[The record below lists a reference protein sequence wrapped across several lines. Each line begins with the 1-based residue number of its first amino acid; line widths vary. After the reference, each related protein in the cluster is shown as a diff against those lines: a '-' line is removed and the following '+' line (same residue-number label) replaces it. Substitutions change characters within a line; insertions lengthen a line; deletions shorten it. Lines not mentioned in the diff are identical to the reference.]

1 MELRT
6 ALLGTAFFIASTS
19 VAAAQARWEV
29 ATFESGVMAAYAED
43 GDRTFTVR
51 CEDNDLQIVYLVP
64 VETLDPAL
72 KGVNGPV
79 DLIMSIDDETQ
90 YQMTRIVSHR
100 LSTDGTVGFRGDTV
114 RKWAGRRWSISHP
127 CACGCRPREKRGEGS
142 GGFDEVATYQRAD
155 CAAATLE
162 TLATEAYREG
172 AFVASTRGSG
182 EAAVQQPGT
191 PGHRKLSAV
200 CDPSAVPE
208 GRVFADRGAAR
219 AWADSYFQSEKN
231 K

>member
-43 GDRTFTVR
+43 GDRAFTVR

-100 LSTDGTVGFRGDTV
+100 LSTDGIVGFRGDTV
-114 RKWAGRRWSISHP
+114 RKWAGLASSALRTITVGISPDTDGPNVKFYHVSKLT
-127 CACGCRPREKRGEGS
+127 AAGSTAAINAVIQECR
-142 GGFDEVATYQRAD
+142 
-155 CAAATLE
+155 
-162 TLATEAYREG
+162 
-172 AFVASTRGSG
+172 
-182 EAAVQQPGT
+182 
-191 PGHRKLSAV
+191 
-200 CDPSAVPE
+200 
-208 GRVFADRGAAR
+208 
-219 AWADSYFQSEKN
+219 
-231 K
+231 